1 MLSFASS
8 FVSSAVRYA
17 LTLALGA
24 LWVLALPAAAQSVA
38 GEADLPRLV
47 QQWVDHEVHMQ
58 QVERTDAVLHFSARV
73 GAVDARVRL
82 APCARVEVYLPPGS
96 RLWGAT
102 RVGARCQEGA
112 VRWNVSLPA
121 TVRVMGPAWVLRR
134 DVAMGS
140 ALADAD
146 VEESEVDW
154 AADAS
159 PVLAGPQAWQ
169 GQQALRSLVAGAT
182 LRQSSVR
189 AVQVFQAGAEVTV
202 LVDGGSFQISASGWS
217 LTPGVIGQ
225 PAKVKLDSGR
235 ILTVKV
241 LDGRTVRADI

>member
-1 MLSFASS
+1 MLQSIS
-8 FVSSAVRYA
+8 R
-17 LTLALGA
+17 LTLSLVLCSLSALA
-24 LWVLALPAAAQSVA
+24 MPVAAQAVA
-38 GEADLPRLV
+38 SEADLPRLAQQWADREVMV
-47 QQWVDHEVHMQ
+47 QQS
-58 QVERTDAVLHFSARV
+58 ERTDAVLHFSARV
-73 GAVDARVRL
+73 GAVDARVHL

-121 TVRVMGPAWVLRR
+121 TVRVVGPAWVLRR
-134 DVAMGS
+134 DVPLGAVLS
-140 ALADAD
+140 ESD
-146 VEESEVDW
+146 VEVSEVDW
-154 AADAS
+154 AAENS

-169 GQQALRSLVAGAT
+169 GQQALHPLVAGAT

-202 LVDGGSFQISASGWS
+202 LVDGGGFQISTAGWS
-217 LTPGVIGQ
+217 LTPGVVGQ
-225 PAKVKLDSGR
+225 PARVKLDSGR